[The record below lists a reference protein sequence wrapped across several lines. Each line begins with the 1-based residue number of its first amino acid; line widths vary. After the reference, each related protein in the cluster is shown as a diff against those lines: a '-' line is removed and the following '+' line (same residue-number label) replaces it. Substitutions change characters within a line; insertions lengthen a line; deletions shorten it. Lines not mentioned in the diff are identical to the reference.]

1 MNTAVIVGQAES
13 DQELQ
18 ETWIHVLVLANR
30 EIGERKLNPQRK
42 KIFLI

>member
-18 ETWIHVLVLANR
+18 DTWIHVLILANR
-30 EIGERKLNPQRK
+30 EIGKKKLNPQEK
-42 KIFLI
+42 KNYF